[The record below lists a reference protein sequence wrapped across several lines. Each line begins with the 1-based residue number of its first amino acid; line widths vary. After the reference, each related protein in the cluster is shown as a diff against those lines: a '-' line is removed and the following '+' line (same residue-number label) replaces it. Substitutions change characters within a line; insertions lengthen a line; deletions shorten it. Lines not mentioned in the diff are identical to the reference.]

1 MLRIL
6 ALCLT
11 CLAVLTGA
19 PLPPGPGMPSAPAR
33 RLILYLDADSA
44 AVRASIA
51 KFEQAL
57 ERRGVMSRHPVS
69 VKHVAIDVFDRDEA
83 IARVSRAMRERPAA
97 VIATSSESASIAREV
112 TADVPIIFGSHQ
124 DPVRLGLVRSLA
136 EPGGNV
142 TGFTTF
148 TPADLKRLEL
158 LREVAPRARR
168 LGVVVDRW
176 WMRETDGE
184 TILRTA
190 RGELGFE
197 ARVFELETR
206 EDLAQL
212 RARGARAMDAW
223 YVPTST
229 LSYEHPR
236 ELVGALAA
244 LRAPAVFS
252 ATRFAEMGGLVAYQS
267 NQSLDEA
274 IDLFAKLA
282 GLVLD
287 GVPAGTIP
295 VERPKSFELTV
306 NAAEARR
313 LGITV
318 PDALLKRAQRII
330 GPAP

>member
-1 MLRIL
+1 
-6 ALCLT
+6 
-11 CLAVLTGA
+11 
-19 PLPPGPGMPSAPAR
+19 
-33 RLILYLDADSA
+33 
-44 AVRASIA
+44 
-51 KFEQAL
+51 
-57 ERRGVMSRHPVS
+57 
-69 VKHVAIDVFDRDEA
+69 
-83 IARVSRAMRERPAA
+83 
-97 VIATSSESASIAREV
+97 
-112 TADVPIIFGSHQ
+112 
-124 DPVRLGLVRSLA
+124 
-136 EPGGNV
+136 
-142 TGFTTF
+142 
-148 TPADLKRLEL
+148 
-158 LREVAPRARR
+158 
-168 LGVVVDRW
+168 
-176 WMRETDGE
+176 
-184 TILRTA
+184 
-190 RGELGFE
+190 
-197 ARVFELETR
+197 
-206 EDLAQL
+206 
-212 RARGARAMDAW
+212 
-223 YVPTST
+223 